1 MLGIFLREDK
11 DLIAAPSDAL
21 KIDHVTMQLFPG
33 VSDQGVL
40 EPPGF
45 LNRMVARLR
54 RAPRWQCILPAISG
68 KTGETGP
75 DLRGL
80 QRLTSFQP
88 PSFRDPSSCIVVT

>member
-11 DLIAAPSDAL
+11 DLIAAPLTIL
-21 KIDHVTMQLFPG
+21 KIEHVEMQLFPG

-54 RAPRWQCILPAISG
+54 RAPRWL
-68 KTGETGP
+68 
-75 DLRGL
+75 
-80 QRLTSFQP
+80 RLTSTVSGDAVGIG
-88 PSFRDPSSCIVVT
+88 PS